1 MLIVYIIHVSM
12 IQICLA
18 PPFHLTKFELSL
30 INQSGLTDDQ
40 KECRISV
47 PSGSIRF
54 HEMKKDMLMGT
65 DVRSTNGILSLLLLV
80 DDI

>member
-1 MLIVYIIHVSM
+1 MLSVYIIHVSM

-18 PPFHLTKFELSL
+18 PPFHLTKFELFL
-30 INQSGLTDDQ
+30 LNQSGLTGDQ

-47 PSGSIRF
+47 PNGSIRF
-54 HEMKKDMLMGT
+54 HEMNKDMLMGT
-65 DVRSTNGILSLLLLV
+65 DIRSTNGILRLLLLV